1 MQIENKLRHEINAA
15 DKSFIIS
22 NVLKSPSGCCL
33 RNLISEKLKR
43 PHLDYDYTSLSKGKI
58 SKRSGS

>member
-22 NVLKSPSGCCL
+22 NVLKSFFWMLPEKSHL
-33 RNLISEKLKR
+33 RKSEKT
-43 PHLDYDYTSLSKGKI
+43 TSGL
-58 SKRSGS
+58 